1 MARQLASRAR
11 EPSKQ
16 NDSRS
21 PRFQP
26 VPSSRTP
33 HTRLHGS
40 RPFRRRRRPRVSWTP
55 GGTHVF
61 EPIRTTP
68 GCLKVTGVESGFSLS
83 RSPPEEGLR
92 FGCVFTQ
99 LSKMVLQ
106 RSVRRA
112 RRERSRALAGFIV
125 TWDVDAGNPLQC
137 TRVRRVI
144 FGTPG
149 ALTGNNRADPSTA
162 DNDGSLALG

>member
-99 LSKMVLQ
+99 LSKMVPQ
-106 RSVRRA
+106 RLVRRG
-112 RRERSRALAGFIV
+112 RRGTSRTLAGFIV
-125 TWDVDAGNPLQC
+125 TLGLDFVLSLEFS
-137 TRVRRVI
+137 RVCWFI
-144 FGTPG
+144 
-149 ALTGNNRADPSTA
+149 
-162 DNDGSLALG
+162 